1 VSGEA
6 WRHVDSQQ
14 LLKAA
19 KKSQLFLDTV
29 LNQQKRLEQQS
40 KRSSLMLQDDYD
52 ESLLNTASQPLV
64 SLAIKKSK

>member
-1 VSGEA
+1 VN
-6 WRHVDSQQ
+6 SQQ

>member
-1 VSGEA
+1 VN
-6 WRHVDSQQ
+6 SQQ

-19 KKSQLFLDTV
+19 KKSQLFLDTI